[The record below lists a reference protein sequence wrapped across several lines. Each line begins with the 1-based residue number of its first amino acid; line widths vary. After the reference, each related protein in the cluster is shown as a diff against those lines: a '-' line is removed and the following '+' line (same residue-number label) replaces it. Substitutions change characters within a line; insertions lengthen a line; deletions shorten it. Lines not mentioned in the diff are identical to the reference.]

1 MVGIITLEDIIE
13 EIVGTEIEDD
23 TDFNTSQS
31 KSASATATATY
42 ERSNYLA
49 RLQLLHKKFDRRNFT
64 KNEIEAIASHLL
76 TNVQSVKDLFVLG
89 DPDDFDSLC
98 QLVRISP
105 VLDVKRNSKDSSK
118 VSK

>member
-1 MVGIITLEDIIE
+1 M
-13 EIVGTEIEDD
+13 GTEIEDD
-23 TDFNTSQS
+23 TDFNASQS
-31 KSASATATATY
+31 KSASATATATATY
-42 ERSNYLA
+42 EQSNYLA

-98 QLVRISP
+98 QLVRTSP
-105 VLDVKRNSKDSSK
+105 VLDVKRNSKDTSK